1 MLASQWFTF
10 IQDLISALQS
20 TCDASSSTHTQQVN
34 VKLAN
39 LGTNNYIVA
48 AVWISRQAAK
58 LTTETGLT
66 IRPLAYFGSGLLQLV
81 PKLLT

>member
-10 IQDLISALQS
+10 IQDFISALQS
-20 TCDASSSTHTQQVN
+20 TCDASWSKHTQQVN

-39 LGTNNYIVA
+39 LGTSNYIAA

-58 LTTETGLT
+58 LTTETGLL
-66 IRPLAYFGSGLLQLV
+66 IRPLVYLGSGPLQLV